1 MELHMIICP
10 EPQHSLEWLA
20 RRAGVIT
27 ASEMSNILTPDFKQ
41 RTGELRRTYMCQKLA
56 ERWLGSPL
64 PGFSSI
70 DTDFGRILEEEC
82 IPRYE
87 LEFET
92 TVQRVGLCLTEDERC
107 GASPDG
113 LIGNDGGIEA
123 KCARAETHLKYLL
136 ANEVP
141 KDYVVQVHS
150 AIYVT
155 ERKWWDFVSY
165 HRRMPLLV
173 LRVERDKEIMGKIHE
188 AVELFLSDLDAAYAR
203 LVDLNGGPPQ
213 RNRFMRQTQSEFVSE
228 TPT

>member
-1 MELHMIICP
+1 MIIHP
-10 EPQHSLEWLA
+10 APQSSLEWLSA
-20 RRAGVIT
+20 RAGVIT
-27 ASEMSNILTPDFKQ
+27 SSEMDNILTPDFKQ

-87 LEFET
+87 LEREIAVT
-92 TVQRVGLCLTEDERC
+92 RVGLCLTEDGRC

-113 LIGNDGGIEA
+113 LIGDDGGVEA

-141 KDYVVQVHS
+141 KDYTVQVHS

-165 HRRMPLLV
+165 HRGIPLLV
-173 LRVERDKEIMGKIHE
+173 VRVEREEAIMGKIHS
-188 AVELFLSDLDAAYAR
+188 AVELFLRDLDDAYER
-203 LVDLNGGPPQ
+203 LIDLNGGPPK
-213 RNRFMRQTQSEFVSE
+213 RTRFDQAPQPEFQSEMPS
-228 TPT
+228 